1 MDNINSATLPRQT
14 NTSET
19 IRVSIK
25 RLASNNGGLARFMRG
40 LGMPYNKTW
49 ERINRNKGDLID
61 GIIELARVGFDDPLR
76 IAADAAG
83 YDVTP
88 KVKFL
93 RKAHTPA
100 RAVRSHALD
109 LHHACSAVTMIVE
122 DALADRMIDA
132 KERERVK
139 SALQKLRRKM
149 AELEGRIE
157 GDGA

>member
-1 MDNINSATLPRQT
+1 MENINALTLPRQT

-25 RLASNNGGLARFMRG
+25 RLASNNGGLASFMRA

-61 GIIELARVGFDDPLR
+61 GIIELAQVGFDDPLR

-88 KVKFL
+88 KLKFL
-93 RKAHTPA
+93 RTSRPP
-100 RAVRSHALD
+100 RPVRSYGLE
-109 LHHACSAVTMIVE
+109 LHHVTSRITMLLE
-122 DALADRMIDA
+122 EALADQRIDE
-132 KERERVK
+132 KEIR
-139 SALQKLRRKM
+139 ALQSRVHNARKTL
-149 AELEGRIE
+149 AEFEAKITGVLP
-157 GDGA
+157 